1 MAKGF
6 FRGLFGDKKSKKN
19 IEDQTDETSVPTSTE
34 SDALAGEIA
43 DEQSSDLVP
52 NQSQKEAQNQPREQ
66 LIEKVSEPATA
77 ESNSE
82 AHVRENALQDDKAT
96 DAEIA
101 PPTPVAPSTKTPTPE
116 TSLQAIDA
124 ENQKNDNT
132 TGEISPSTNE
142 DGNDVPVKK
151 KGLFSRLSSGLS
163 RTSSKLSG
171 GITGIFTKRKLDQE
185 TLDDLED
192 LLVSADLGVAVAG
205 RVVEDLAKDRFDK
218 EISTEEVRTVLAD
231 TIAESLTPCEA
242 PLTVNRAH
250 SPHVILMTGVN
261 GAGKTTTIGKLASQ
275 FNQQGLKTMLVAAD
289 TFRAA
294 AIEQLIVWGERTGS
308 EVVTR
313 DQGADAAGLVF
324 DAMTQAKET
333 NVDVI
338 LIDTAGRLQNRSE
351 LMDEL
356 AKIVRVIKKND
367 ASAPHDVILV
377 LDATVGQNA
386 ISQTSA
392 FTEIAGVTGLVMT
405 KLDGTAKGG
414 VLVSLG
420 EKFKL
425 PIHYIG
431 VGEAINDLQP
441 FVAADY
447 SKALT
452 GALSESSMS

>member
-6 FRGLFGDKKSKKN
+6 FRGLFGDKKTSK
-19 IEDQTDETSVPTSTE
+19 IDEDQGNETPLPAELDKEPENQSDTRTPPGENRPDPTQTDAVSEIATPQGEQSDATVPSPEPDPSAPLAEESNAAQNEIAEQNVTPPPSAEEIPSGE
-34 SDALAGEIA
+34 SD
-43 DEQSSDLVP
+43 DEQP
-52 NQSQKEAQNQPREQ
+52 
-66 LIEKVSEPATA
+66 
-77 ESNSE
+77 
-82 AHVRENALQDDKAT
+82 
-96 DAEIA
+96 
-101 PPTPVAPSTKTPTPE
+101 
-116 TSLQAIDA
+116 
-124 ENQKNDNT
+124 
-132 TGEISPSTNE
+132 
-142 DGNDVPVKK
+142 KK
-151 KGLFSRLSSGLS
+151 KRLFSRLTSGLS

-192 LLVSADLGVAVAG
+192 LLVSADLGVAVAS

-218 EISTEEVRTVLAD
+218 EISTEEVRTVLASA
-231 TIAESLTPCEA
+231 IAESLTPCEA
-242 PLTVNRAH
+242 PLVIKREHT
-250 SPHVILMTGVN
+250 PHVVLMTGVN
-261 GAGKTTTIGKLASQ
+261 GAGKTTTIGKLAAQ
-275 FNQQGLKTMLVAAD
+275 YNQQGLKTMLVAAD

-294 AIEQLIVWGERTGS
+294 AIEQLKVWGERTGA
-308 EVVTR
+308 EVITR

-324 DAMTQAKET
+324 DAMTQAKND
-333 NVDVI
+333 NVDVL
-338 LIDTAGRLQNRSE
+338 LIDTAGRLQNRTE

-367 ASAPHDVILV
+367 SSAPHDVVLV

-386 ISQTSA
+386 ISQTGT

-414 VLVSLG
+414 VLVSLA

-431 VGEAINDLQP
+431 VGEAVHDLQP
-441 FVAADY
+441 FVADDY

-452 GALSESSMS
+452 GALSESSPS